1 MDTKNE
7 LEQLKA
13 EFFNLNT
20 DTEITSFKK
29 KIKENWKTKTDTEKE
44 QFCETFVESANEA
57 ISRAD
62 KIYNYV
68 NIKLKLSDILEIVS
82 ISYIAETYFKK
93 SRSWFSQ
100 RLNGHL
106 VNGVPV
112 SFTDNEIKILSF
124 ALDDISDKIKNTAR
138 LIA

>member
-20 DTEITSFKK
+20 DTEIISFKK
-29 KIKENWKTKTDTEKE
+29 KIKENWRKKTDTEKE

-68 NIKLKLSDILEIVS
+68 NIKLK
-82 ISYIAETYFKK
+82 
-93 SRSWFSQ
+93 Q
-100 RLNGHL
+100 N
-106 VNGVPV
+106 
-112 SFTDNEIKILSF
+112 
-124 ALDDISDKIKNTAR
+124 
-138 LIA
+138 

>member
-1 MDTKNE
+1 MNAKNKI
-7 LEQLKA
+7 EQLKT

-20 DTEITSFKK
+20 DTEITSFKR
-29 KIKENWKTKTDTEKE
+29 KIKENWEKKTDTEKE

>member
-1 MDTKNE
+1 MNAKNE

-29 KIKENWKTKTDTEKE
+29 KINENWRKKTDTEKE
-44 QFCETFVESANEA
+44 QFCEAFVESANEA

-62 KIYNYV
+62 KVYNYV
-68 NIKLKLSDILEIVS
+68 NVKLKLSDILEIIS

-106 VNGVPV
+106 VNGIPV
-112 SFTDNEIKILSF
+112 SFTDSEIKILSN
-124 ALDDISDKIKNTAR
+124 ALNDISDKIKDTAR